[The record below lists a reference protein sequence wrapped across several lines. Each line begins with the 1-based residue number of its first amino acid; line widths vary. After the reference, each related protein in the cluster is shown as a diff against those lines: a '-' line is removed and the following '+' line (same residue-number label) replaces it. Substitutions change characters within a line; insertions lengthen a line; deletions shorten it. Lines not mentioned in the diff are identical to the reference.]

1 MVNWRIIPVSKWLI
15 TMVIVS
21 PLRIGWFPL
30 PMAFSWLLTSPGIPS
45 SKYTQIIEN
54 PLPSQCRVAP
64 SNHLETRFPTLR
76 GELKLRGCPFSNTEV
91 RIKSGICFQGFQIGG
106 FFRWHFLLGPSA
118 YFQGCLRLVKG
129 REVYGSL
136 IPITM
141 KNPEIPSL
149 LYLSVGTSWQPIWKL
164 TLCIFSRDAH
174 IIWIHSMTSRNK
186 KFTRQKKPGEFTAG
200 SLIIFTQFAQIRL
213 LRSPGFFN

>member
-1 MVNWRIIPVSKWLI
+1 MATYKSWNPILQVHPDHWKPISFPVPSGSIQSSGDQVSHPAWRIEAEKMSLQQQKLGSSLGFVS
-15 TMVIVS
+15 TT
-21 PLRIGWFPL
+21 L
-30 PMAFSWLLTSPGIPS
+30 PETHMFF
-45 SKYTQIIEN
+45 
-54 PLPSQCRVAP
+54 
-64 SNHLETRFPTLR
+64 HL
-76 GELKLRGCPFSNTEV
+76 K
-91 RIKSGICFQGFQIGG
+91 IGG

>member
-1 MVNWRIIPVSKWLI
+1 MSHP
-15 TMVIVS
+15 
-21 PLRIGWFPL
+21 
-30 PMAFSWLLTSPGIPS
+30 PS
-45 SKYTQIIEN
+45 TPRSLKTHF
-54 PLPSQCRVAP
+54 LPSAKGLHPIIWRPGLPPCVADWSWEDVP
-64 SNHLETRFPTLR
+64 SATQKEQDQIWDLFSTFSS
-76 GELKLRGCPFSNTEV
+76 LKLTVFTWKLV
-91 RIKSGICFQGFQIGG
+91 V
-106 FFRWHFLLGPSA
+106 FFRWNFLLGPSA

-129 REVYGSL
+129 REIYGSF

-186 KFTRQKKPGEFTAG
+186 KFTRQKTPGEFTAG